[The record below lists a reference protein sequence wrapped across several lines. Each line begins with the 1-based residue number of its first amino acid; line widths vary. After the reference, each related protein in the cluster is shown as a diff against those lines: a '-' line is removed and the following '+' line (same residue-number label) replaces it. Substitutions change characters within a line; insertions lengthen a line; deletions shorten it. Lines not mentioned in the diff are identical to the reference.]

1 MSRGFALWWERRW
14 VWLPAAVF
22 VLLGI
27 GLIAGYELA
36 VAGRLGLQV
45 GALETRRRELEEV
58 TAQRRETAALLLR
71 ARSTRAAIDELYD
84 KRLGSQAERLTAVML
99 EVKKLARQAGLSGID
114 AISYG
119 DEALQGLPLIKKSI
133 TFSAA
138 GDYEQLRAF
147 VNLLE
152 LSPSFMSLDEI
163 RVHGGG
169 DRDRGGPL
177 RMQVRLSTM
186 FLASEAGLAA
196 PVPTAAEEASPPAA
210 SSPPAPLSPA
220 TGGKA

>member
-22 VLLGI
+22 VLVGI

-36 VAGRLGLQV
+36 VAGRLGLQA
-45 GALETRRRELEEV
+45 GALEARRRELEEV
-58 TAQRRETAALLLR
+58 TARRRETAALLLR

-84 KRLGSQAERLTAVML
+84 KRLGSEAERLTVVML
-99 EVKKLARQAGLSGID
+99 DVKKLARQAGLSGID

-119 DEALQGLPLIKKSI
+119 DEVVEGLPLLKKSI
-133 TFSAA
+133 TFSAF
-138 GDYEQLRAF
+138 GEYQQLRAF

-169 DRDRGGPL
+169 DRGGGL

-186 FLASEAGLAA
+186 FLASEAGPTA
-196 PVPTAAEEASPPAA
+196 PVPTAPVEPTPAA
-210 SSPPAPLSPA
+210 PSSPPAPTSAA
-220 TGGKA
+220 TGGEA

>member
-1 MSRGFALWWERRW
+1 VSPGFALWWERRW

-22 VLLGI
+22 VLVGI
-27 GLIAGYELA
+27 GLIVGYELA
-36 VAGRLGLQV
+36 FAGRLGLQA
-45 GALETRRRELEEV
+45 GALDARRRELDEV
-58 TAQRRETAALLLR
+58 TARRREVAALLLR

-84 KRLGSQAERLTAVML
+84 RRLGSQAERLTVVML

-119 DEALQGLPLIKKSI
+119 DEVLEGLPLVKKSI

-169 DRDRGGPL
+169 DRDRGGGL
-177 RMQVRLSTM
+177 RMEVRLSTM
-186 FLASEAGLAA
+186 FLAAEAGPAA
-196 PVPTAAEEASPPAA
+196 PVPTAPVQPPPTT
-210 SSPPAPLSPA
+210 SSLPAPMSPA